1 MQMLNLPWC
10 SYDKLHRFPVLV
22 SKNQL
27 SYLLTMITRSTF
39 LFVCRYTHRIDR
51 HWMRTSLEWLTIKG
65 VGYILGSLPVH
76 LIDELFLNL
85 KILYSGNGPSKLIHE
100 QIAKN

>member
-1 MQMLNLPWC
+1 
-10 SYDKLHRFPVLV
+10 
-22 SKNQL
+22 
-27 SYLLTMITRSTF
+27 
-39 LFVCRYTHRIDR
+39 
-51 HWMRTSLEWLTIKG
+51 MRTSLEWLTIKG